1 MPMNETLAAD
11 AVFAVLDAAQD
22 YGDAGAPQIAQA
34 RAQLRVVADA
44 FAKCI
49 PHLIAQ
55 GTVSTT
61 DTGVVA
67 GAVVSP
73 PSPGTFTGTGSG
85 GILGLIQGDA
95 LTGVGLAGEIMAEL
109 HAGQEYL
116 PGADVA
122 AARAELAKLA
132 NACAL
137 FASYVMANATVSTTV
152 TGPAITP
159 GLNGPATGAGTGTV
173 S

>member
-1 MPMNETLAAD
+1 MPMNEVLASD
-11 AVFAVLDAAQD
+11 EIFSVLDAAQD
-22 YGDAGAPQIAQA
+22 YGDAGAPQIAEA
-34 RAQLRVVADA
+34 RAQLRVVANA

-49 PHLIAQ
+49 PHLMA

-85 GILGLIQGDA
+85 GVLGLVQGDA
-95 LTGVGLAGEIMAEL
+95 LTGVGLAGAIMAVL
-109 HAGQEYL
+109 HAGQTYL

-137 FASYVMANATVSTTV
+137 FATYVMANALVSTTV

-159 GLNGPATGAGTGTV
+159 GLNGPATGVGTGTV
-173 S
+173 T